1 MSRHSYTKVWL
12 HIIWGTLR
20 REKVLISRDIRREI
34 SSYLYRYAKN
44 KAIYMKIN
52 YMNADHVHA
61 LVDLPTNISLEDMLQ
76 LLKGSSSHWI
86 NQNKFISGKFSWG
99 RGYAIFAVSHSNIG
113 KVENYIANQYE
124 HHRRRTFLEEYQ
136 RLISSHNLVYYKS
149 DKSPTKIFRDGRNK
163 ELRV

>member
-20 REKVLISRDIRREI
+20 REKVLISRDIRKAI

-76 LLKGSSSHWI
+76 LLKGSSSHWL
-86 NQNKFISGKFSWG
+86 NYYLSD
-99 RGYAIFAVSHSNIG
+99 NI
-113 KVENYIANQYE
+113 
-124 HHRRRTFLEEYQ
+124 
-136 RLISSHNLVYYKS
+136 
-149 DKSPTKIFRDGRNK
+149 
-163 ELRV
+163 